1 MPTAGRQISV
11 WRDCPSVGAMRY
23 DVNTGEDIAHEGL
36 PVMTENGAEE
46 SKQPRPELISER
58 ITPKPG
64 SFDAADMGRG
74 LPGVPREFTWRG
86 RSFQLDAV
94 LAKWKESGPE
104 RGRLG
109 GERYLRRH
117 YFHLRTTCG
126 HEMVLYCERHVRP
139 GAQAKARW
147 WLYTVQRPPG
157 GEET

>member
-1 MPTAGRQISV
+1 
-11 WRDCPSVGAMRY
+11 VG
-23 DVNTGEDIAHEGL
+23 EKIACKGL
-36 PVMTENGAEE
+36 PVMTENGADH
-46 SKQPRPELISER
+46 SKHSRPELVSER
-58 ITPKPG
+58 IMPQSG

-74 LPGVPREFTWRG
+74 LPGVPHAFTWRG
-86 RSFQLDAV
+86 RSFQLDTV

-139 GAQAKARW
+139 GAPAKARW
-147 WLYTVQRPPG
+147 WLYTVRRPPG
-157 GEET
+157 DGET